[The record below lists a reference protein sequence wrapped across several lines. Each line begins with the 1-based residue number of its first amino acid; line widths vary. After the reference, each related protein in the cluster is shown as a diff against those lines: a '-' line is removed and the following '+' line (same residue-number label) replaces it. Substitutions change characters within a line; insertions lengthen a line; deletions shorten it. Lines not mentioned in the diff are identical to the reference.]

1 MRNGLK
7 ISIFILLLCVISAP
21 AFSQSKQVREA
32 LRKIASGKIMEAQ
45 GMLSELQEAGK
56 DDPAI
61 MYLQGVLTEDA
72 YKAVGIYR
80 KITTDFPQS
89 EWADDAYWR
98 LVQFYAVKGDTAKA
112 VKELDIF
119 KAKHPASEFL
129 SPATDIVRSAL
140 TYHRS
145 ANNNKKKPTESAK
158 APEITP
164 EKKEAIAKYNE
175 KIKAEKSAKTEKAV
189 KPEKVEKPDATDDKP
204 EGKIKSWGL
213 QVGVYSTI
221 EAAKE
226 ETDKFRQQRL
236 RNEII
241 EKEINGKK
249 MFAVIIGNYASK
261 ESAEKNR
268 EIVEKICGCETMIY
282 GKK

>member
-1 MRNGLK
+1 MRNGLR
-7 ISIFILLLCVISAP
+7 ISIFIILICVISAP
-21 AFSQSKQVREA
+21 VFSQSKQVREA
-32 LRKIASGKIMEAQ
+32 LRKIASGKIAEAQ
-45 GMLSELQEAGK
+45 GMLAELQEAGK
-56 DDPAI
+56 DDPGI

-80 KITTDFPQS
+80 KITTDYPQS

-98 LVQFYAVKGDTAKA
+98 LVQFYAVKGDTTKA

-129 SPATDIVRSAL
+129 SPATDLVRSAL

-145 ANNNKKKPTESAK
+145 LNNSKKKPAETAK
-158 APEITP
+158 AAPITP
-164 EKKEAIAKYNE
+164 EKKEAVAKYNE
-175 KIKAEKSAKTEKAV
+175 KIKAEKAEKTDKTVKTEKA
-189 KPEKVEKPDATDDKP
+189 PTTTDEKP

-213 QVGVYSTI
+213 QVGVYTTI

-226 ETDKFRQQRL
+226 ETDKFRKQRL

-249 MFAVIIGNYASK
+249 MFAVIIGNYATK

-268 EIVEKICGCETMIY
+268 EIVEKICGCETMVY